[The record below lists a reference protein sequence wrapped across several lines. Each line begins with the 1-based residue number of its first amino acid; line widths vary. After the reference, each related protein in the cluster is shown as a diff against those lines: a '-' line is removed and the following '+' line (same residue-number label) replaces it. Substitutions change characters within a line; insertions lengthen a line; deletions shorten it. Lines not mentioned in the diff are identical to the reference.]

1 MNDRH
6 CCPLCTA
13 TYDER
18 TSLHVHLEVEHRKS
32 EIVTEFIDLY
42 ETGLDSSIDGGP
54 GVASKERPMPS
65 AD

>member
-1 MNDRH
+1 MNNRH
-6 CCPLCTA
+6 RCPLCTE

-32 EIVTEFIDLY
+32 EIVTEFIELHD
-42 ETGLDSSIDGGP
+42 TGIDSSIDDRP
-54 GVASKERPMPS
+54 GVASEKQLIPS